1 MALGVALAMVGAAA
15 TAASPA
21 AGPAAHASSIDWV
34 RPQGTDMAP
43 IFAQAQAANKPVFL
57 YWGAVWCPPCNQ
69 VKATVFNRPDFIE
82 RSRWFVPVY
91 LDGDT
96 AGAQKLGAQFKV
108 RGYPTMILLR
118 PDGQEITRL
127 PGEVDAN
134 AYMEVLGLGMAA
146 AGGVKDALQRALNAG
161 GSSASVGDWRL
172 LAFYAWDQDEGQV
185 VAKAE
190 LPSTLQ
196 RLAQNCPPQHRD
208 VANRLAFK
216 AVVASH
222 MEHLPVSRGKDTLER
237 LRGVLTNPTQLR
249 ANADVLLNYAGE
261 LVGGLTE
268 PGSGPRLDLTQRLA
282 AALQK
287 LAVDTQLS
295 KLDRLG
301 AVQAQVVLAK
311 LDVKDQPELKAAWR
325 AKPELLQRV
334 QQAVRVVKGSALT
347 PFERQA
353 LIPAA
358 ADLLSEVRLWD
369 ESDALLKA
377 ELDKAI
383 SPYYH
388 MLMLAAN
395 ARARGD
401 VGQALAWSEK
411 AWGAAQGNAT
421 RLQWGVGYIN
431 RLIDLAPTES
441 ARIEKAAAAVL
452 GEVDPVPENF
462 YERNRR
468 GLERLGKRLVAWGAQ
483 PGERH
488 DALSRLQ
495 TQWQTTC
502 DKLPP
507 QDEARSACTSVFKQE

>member
-1 MALGVALAMVGAAA
+1 
-15 TAASPA
+15 
-21 AGPAAHASSIDWV
+21 
-34 RPQGTDMAP
+34 MAP
-43 IFAQAQAANKPVFL
+43 IFAQAKATNKPVFL

-69 VKATVFNRPDFIE
+69 VKATVFNRQDFIE

-134 AYMEVLGLGMAA
+134 AYVEVLGLGMAA
-146 AGGVKDALQRALNAG
+146 AGGVKDALQRALSAG
-161 GSSASVGDWRL
+161 GSSATATDWQM

-185 VAKAE
+185 VAKAD
-190 LPSTLQ
+190 LSATLQ
-196 RLAQNCPPQHRD
+196 RLAQNCPPQHQD
-208 VANRLAFK
+208 VAIRFALK
-216 AVVASH
+216 AVVASQQ
-222 MEHLPVSRGKDTLER
+222 ERQAVSLGKETLER
-237 LRGVLTNPTQLR
+237 LRGVWSNPAQLR

-268 PGSGPRLDLTQRLA
+268 PGSAPRAELVQRLDAAFQSLA
-282 AALQK
+282 TEAR
-287 LAVDTQLS
+287 LS

-311 LDVKDQPELKAAWR
+311 LELKNQPELKAAWR
-325 AKPELLQRV
+325 PKPALVQRV
-334 QQAVRVVKGSALT
+334 QQAVRAVKVSALT

-353 LIPAA
+353 LVPAA

-431 RLIDLAPTES
+431 RLIDLAPS
-441 ARIEKAAAAVL
+441 DASRIEKAAAAVL

-488 DALSRLQ
+488 DALARLQ
-495 TQWQTTC
+495 TQWQSTC
-502 DKLPP
+502 DKLPI
-507 QDEARSACTSVFKQE
+507 QDEARSACTSVFKKE